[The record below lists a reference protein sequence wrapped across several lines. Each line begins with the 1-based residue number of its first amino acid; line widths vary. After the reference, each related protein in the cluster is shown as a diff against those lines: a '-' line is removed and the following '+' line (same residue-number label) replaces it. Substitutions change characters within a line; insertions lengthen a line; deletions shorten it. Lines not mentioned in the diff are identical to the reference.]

1 MANVVEVPRKDG
13 SIGYK
18 IRFRLGGGR
27 AGEGCA
33 ETFDDVKLAAKFK
46 SDVEFHGHQYP
57 PNYVPKVGYVTAE
70 QMAALRDA
78 EAADSKP
85 TRPFL
90 DFGT

>member
-57 PNYVPKVGYVTAE
+57 PNYVPKSRNGRVGLLSAASASRRAAICSAVTY
-70 QMAALRDA
+70 L
-78 EAADSKP
+78 
-85 TRPFL
+85 T
-90 DFGT
+90 FGT